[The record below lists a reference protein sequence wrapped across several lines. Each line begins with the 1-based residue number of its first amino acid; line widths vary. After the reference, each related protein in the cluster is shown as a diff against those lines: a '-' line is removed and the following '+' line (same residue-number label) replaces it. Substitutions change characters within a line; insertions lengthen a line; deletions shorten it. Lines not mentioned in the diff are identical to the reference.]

1 MVSKTGRALGSLDPV
16 LYFEMRREDGPQPK
30 GHVMLAPQEIG
41 HGPEL
46 AREIF
51 ENRYKP
57 QGYEWREAGTL
68 AEVDRLQKRLGEQE
82 MSIRRRQG
90 EVDERAREEIHRQTA
105 ANLRQRMAS
114 SSCTPYERDFIG
126 LWLQLQEEKRTKY
139 TQRWTE
145 YTDYIW
151 AREQNSSTK
160 VEDRMA

>member
-1 MVSKTGRALGSLDPV
+1 
-16 LYFEMRREDGPQPK
+16 
-30 GHVMLAPQEIG
+30 MLAPQEIG
-41 HGPEL
+41 HGPDL
-46 AREIF
+46 ARKIF

-114 SSCTPYERDFIG
+114 SSCTPYERDFID
-126 LWLQLQEEKRTKY
+126 LWLRMQEEKRTKY

-145 YTDYIW
+145 YQDYLWI
-151 AREQNSSTK
+151 REMDSRTK